1 MISETGLKK
10 KRASSYLYAGN
21 ASFIETLYEQYLSDP
36 EAVDPSWR
44 RYFKQVESMERGR
57 SRDIA
62 HTPIQQVFAEMARK
76 APARRTASVT
86 QPAMRPDLAEKQA
99 AVLRLIQ
106 AYRRIG
112 HLRAH
117 VDPIRLRDMP
127 AVPELDL
134 YFHGLSDADRD
145 TVFSA
150 GDTEGPPM
158 RTLAEIVQAL
168 KETYTGHIGVEYL
181 HITDIQQ
188 KRWIER
194 RLERSRSRPSYDSEK
209 KIRLLRGLTAAEGL
223 ERHLHVTYTGQKRF
237 SLEGAEGFIP
247 FLDTLIGQAGKR
259 SLREIALG
267 MAHRGR
273 LNVLINIMGKMPRE
287 LFTKFEGGGEQVGV
301 DVTAGDVKYH
311 EGYSAGLQVGSDEMH
326 VALAFNPSHLEIVDP
341 VVSGSVRA
349 RQDRRGDT
357 GKEEAVAVLIH
368 GDAAITGQGVVYE
381 TFTLVHTRGYNI
393 GGTIHIVLN
402 NRIGFTLSN
411 PRDYRST
418 QYCTD
423 IGKVV
428 QAPIFHVNGDDPEAL
443 AFVAELAVDFR
454 TTFNRDVLIDL
465 ICFRRHG
472 HNEADEPSA
481 TQPMMYRKIHEHP
494 GARSLYARRLIEEG
508 VLASEDEAEAM
519 ASEYRNDLESN
530 RWVALYSGA
539 RRRDPYL
546 SDWSPFLDRKWTDPA
561 DTAILMKDIRRLGVP
576 LTKWP
581 KDFEPHPRVARVMED
596 RRAMYNGKQPMDW
609 GAAEVLA
616 YATLLDAGHPV
627 RLAGQDT
634 ARGTFFHRHAVLHN
648 QRDGETYAP
657 LDHIRENQAPFTV
670 IDTIVSEEAV
680 LGFEYGYATSSPNTL
695 TIWEAQYGDFVNG
708 AQVVIDQFLSSSEQK
723 WGLLCGLVLMLPHGW
738 EGQGPEHTSARLERF
753 LQLCVNENM
762 QVCQPTTPAQMFHL
776 LRRELVRAY
785 RKPLI
790 IMSPKSMLRRKA
802 SFSAREELTQGGFR
816 VVIGETGGVSPKQA
830 KRVVLCSGKVYYDML
845 EVRQERGM
853 DDVALV
859 RIEQLYPFPDER
871 LKAEMSRYPRATE
884 VVWAQEE
891 PMNQGA
897 WYTVQHPV
905 RECMNPGQSL
915 YYAGRLPSV
924 APSGGHFRLHVERQ
938 QRLIRAALN
947 PLERAPHPIP
957 IMGPKDDEAHETGR
971 KK

>member
-1 MISETGLKK
+1 MISDTGLKK

-21 ASFIETLYEQYLSDP
+21 ASFVEMLYEQYLSDP
-36 EAVDPSWR
+36 ENLDPSWR
-44 RYFKQVESMERGR
+44 RYFEQVERMESGRGR
-57 SRDIA
+57 DVA
-62 HTPIQQVFAEMARK
+62 HTSIQQVFAEMARK
-76 APARRTASVT
+76 RPIRRPAPGAP
-86 QPAMRPDLAEKQA
+86 PAMRPDLAEKQA

-106 AYRRIG
+106 SYRRIG
-112 HLRAH
+112 HLRAE

-134 YFHGLSDADRD
+134 YFHGLSDGDRD
-145 TVFSA
+145 SVFSA
-150 GDTEGPPM
+150 GDMEGPPM
-158 RTLAEIVQAL
+158 RTLAEIVHAL
-168 KETYTGHIGVEYL
+168 KETYTGHLAVEYL

-194 RLERSRSRPSYDSEK
+194 RLERTRSRPSYDRNR

-247 FLDTLIGQAGKR
+247 LMDSLIGQAGKR
-259 SLREIALG
+259 SAREIALG

-273 LNVLINIMGKMPRE
+273 LNVLVNIMGKMPRE
-287 LFTKFEGGGEQVGV
+287 LFSEFEGGEIPIEVE
-301 DVTAGDVKYH
+301 VTAGDVKYH
-311 EGYSAGLQVGSDEMH
+311 EGYSAGLRVGADEMH
-326 VALAFNPSHLEIVDP
+326 VALAFNPSHLEIIDP

-357 GKEEAVAVLIH
+357 GKQEALAVLIH
-368 GDAAITGQGVVYE
+368 GDASITGQGVVYE
-381 TFTLVHTRGYNI
+381 TFNLVHTRGYNI
-393 GGTIHIVLN
+393 GGTIHVVLN

-443 AFVAELAVDFR
+443 AFVAELALDFR
-454 TTFNRDVLIDL
+454 STFNRDVLINL

-481 TQPMMYRKIHEHP
+481 TQPMMYRKIGAHP
-494 GARSLYARRLIEEG
+494 GARTLYAQRLIKEG

-519 ASEYRNDLESN
+519 ASKYRNDLESN
-530 RWVALYSGA
+530 RRVALYSGA

-546 SDWSPFLDRKWTDPA
+546 SDWSPFLKGKWTDPA
-561 DTAILMKDIRRLGVP
+561 DTAIPEKDIVRLGVP

-581 KDFEPHPRVARVMED
+581 KDFEPHPRVTRIMED
-596 RRAMYNGKQPMDW
+596 RRAMYQGTRPMDW

-616 YATLLDAGHPV
+616 YASLLDAGYPV

-657 LDHIRENQAPFTV
+657 LDHIREDQAPFTV

-753 LQLCVNENM
+753 LQLCAHENM

-776 LRRELVRAY
+776 LRREIVRAY

-802 SFSAREELTQGGFR
+802 SFTGREELTRGGFR
-816 VVIGETGGVSPKQA
+816 VVIGETEGVSPDTA
-830 KRVVLCSGKVYYDML
+830 KRVVLCSGKVYYDIL
-845 EVRQERGM
+845 EVRQELDV
-853 DDVALV
+853 DDIALV
-859 RIEQLYPFPDER
+859 RLEQLYPFPYEQ
-871 LKAEMSRYPRATE
+871 LKAEMRRYKRAKE
-884 VVWAQEE
+884 VVWVQEE

-905 RECMNPGQSL
+905 RECMKPDQSL
-915 YYAGRLPSV
+915 YYAGRLPSA
-924 APSGGHFRLHVERQ
+924 APSGGHYRLHAERQ
-938 QRLIRAALN
+938 RRLVRAALN
-947 PLERAPHPIP
+947 PLERTPHPIP
-957 IMGPKDDEAHETGR
+957 VMGPKNDDLRETGR